1 MLNSGDRLMASNQ
14 RHAVGSRRR
23 RLDVSRT
30 RPQEGD
36 EAAGRKSETGDKE
49 KVRPGGGSCGQRQPL
64 V

>member
-49 KVRPGGGSCGQRQPL
+49 KVRPGGW
-64 V
+64 